1 MNAPIDLLT
10 PPRIVELAIAIDR
23 RAEQSALEFALGA
36 GQLIIQGLYGGNLAA
51 WRARGRGD
59 LSFRQ
64 LSRLTRVSASV
75 LYRSVAI
82 YEMSCRMDV
91 VQWGLPMSHLRA
103 VIGLPDADQRR
114 LLRQAKREHWRV
126 LEMEQACAQVRQRG
140 RKTPLGRPPSPA
152 LIKGISKLN
161 RAIKVASQAPVT
173 PDTLTTRQ
181 RQEALDALDE
191 QLRQLS
197 AIRHRLL
204 SITATA

>member
-10 PPRIVELAIAIDR
+10 PPRIVELAVVIDR
-23 RAEQSALEFALGA
+23 RVEQSALDFALSVGL
-36 GQLIIQGLYGGNLAA
+36 LIVQGLYGGNLAA

-64 LSRLTRVSASV
+64 LSRKTRVSASV
-75 LYRSVAI
+75 LYRAMAV

-103 VIGLPDADQRR
+103 VIGLPDADQCR
-114 LLRQAKREHWRV
+114 LLQQAKRAHWTV
-126 LEMEQACAQVRQRG
+126 LEMERACAVVRKRG

-152 LIKGISKLN
+152 LIKGISKLS
-161 RAIKVASQAPVT
+161 RALKVAGQAPIS
-173 PDTLTTRQ
+173 PSALTMPQ
-181 RQEALDALDE
+181 RQEALEALDE

-204 SITATA
+204 SLTA